1 MRNRSENILKGN
13 CEAIMNKISFIRA
26 YLVSISYLGLLGIV
40 IYGLKGIA
48 VAFAVA
54 IPISGLTMII
64 SDKCGDISGRLFL
77 GPKSNSSVQ
86 EMLSGDLSRARAQK
100 MNGNYEQALSII
112 DKVLDQA
119 PDFNEAQFIKAQIL
133 LDGFNDT
140 IGAKKCILMI
150 LDTESKSSS
159 IYRWASSFV
168 FKL

>member
-1 MRNRSENILKGN
+1 
-13 CEAIMNKISFIRA
+13 MNKISFIRA
-26 YLVSISYLGLLGIV
+26 YLISISYLGILGFV
-40 IYGLKGIA
+40 LNGLSGVAIA
-48 VAFAVA
+48 FGAA
-54 IPISGLTMII
+54 IPISGLTIVI
-64 SDKCGDISGRLFL
+64 ADKFGDLSGRIFL
-77 GPKSNSSVQ
+77 GPRSNRSIR
-86 EMLSGDLSRARAQK
+86 ERLSGDLSRARVQK
-100 MNGNYEQALSII
+100 MNGNYEEALSII

>member
-1 MRNRSENILKGN
+1 MD
-13 CEAIMNKISFIRA
+13 KISFIRA

-119 PDFNEAQFIKAQIL
+119 PDFNEARYIKVQIL
-133 LDGFNDT
+133 LDGFKDAK
-140 IGAKKCILMI
+140 GAKACISRI
-150 LDTESKSSS
+150 FETESECSSLH
-159 IYRWASSFV
+159 RWARNIK